1 MGQVCL
7 LDSDRLSALLR
18 EALSWNE
25 NVSSL
30 MVSATNGSILAY
42 AYRGATPSIKAMRT
56 QSTTMTAA
64 YTVASEDS
72 LVFEA
77 QNTGAI
83 SVITPIGDH
92 VLLAVTG
99 PEPKQRISNSMPN
112 GHPEEEGDTAQQRVV
127 NGRNGSSIGDDRRRE
142 EEEQEEQEEERN
154 GHHYEEEGEDDH
166 QRQIRTDLEVVGQEL
181 ASVLRDEL
189 AAMKWPDDI

>member
-1 MGQVCL
+1 MSQVCL

-18 EALSWNE
+18 DALPWSD

-42 AYRGATPSIKAMRT
+42 AYMDTTPSIKDMRT

-64 YTVASEDS
+64 YTVASEDI

-83 SVITPIGDH
+83 SVITPIADH
-92 VLLAVTG
+92 ILLAVTG
-99 PEPKQRISNSMPN
+99 PEPKKPKPAQN
-112 GHPEEEGDTAQQRVV
+112 GHLEDAEHASVGTEESHEEEGQ
-127 NGRNGSSIGDDRRRE
+127 IE
-142 EEEQEEQEEERN
+142 EDE
-154 GHHYEEEGEDDH
+154 GHH
-166 QRQIRTDLEVVGQEL
+166 QIRTDLEVVSQEL
-181 ASVLRDEL
+181 ARVLREEL
-189 AAMKWPDDI
+189 SKLKWPEEI